1 MFRSRETNK
10 GEESMK
16 RYIFEVRS
24 SRKYDIFA
32 ENEEDAIHKLHDTY
46 EIDVEDDVGLY
57 DSVEEKNE

>member
-1 MFRSRETNK
+1 
-10 GEESMK
+10 MK